1 MRRFILSLSVALVC
15 ACGAAPT
22 TGGGGEPSASP
33 AQSPAQSPVALTC
46 TTAGVASADWP
57 KPENA
62 PASAAIV
69 SATVSG
75 DVLTLKFASGT
86 PQFEVKPQA
95 TATFE
100 QDASGQPVHLPGT
113 AGVRIV
119 LRGFRGDVSNYAGP
133 NDLKTSGPLL
143 LQASN
148 IGDFEGVVSFAAGVS
163 APACANVATDQSSL
177 TFKFVAKP

>member
-1 MRRFILSLSVALVC
+1 MRRFILSLFAMLVC
-15 ACGAAPT
+15 ACGAVPS
-22 TGGGGEPSASP
+22 TGGGGQPSAN
-33 AQSPAQSPVALTC
+33 PAQSPVALTC

-62 PASAAIV
+62 PDSGGIV
-69 SATVSG
+69 SATASG
-75 DVLTLKFASGT
+75 DTLTLRFASGT
-86 PQFEVKPQA
+86 PGFEVKPQA
-95 TATFE
+95 NATFE
-100 QDASGQPVHLPGT
+100 HDASGLPVQLPGT

-119 LRGFRGDVSNYAGP
+119 LRGFRGDVSNYGGP

-163 APACANVATDQSSL
+163 APACANVASDQTTL
-177 TFKFVAKP
+177 TFKFIAKA